1 MIKKND
7 ELIPNTIS
15 MKASDYII
23 SFLSEQGSTKI
34 FSLSGGMIT
43 HLEDSV
49 FLQEN
54 SELIS
59 VKHEQA
65 WAFAAEGYTR
75 VSGYTGI
82 AFATSGPWATN
93 LVTGIAS
100 AYFDSIPVLYITG
113 QVRTDE
119 LTPPG
124 ISVRQTGFQETKIVP
139 IVEPITKYAKH
150 IHDISELRFELEK
163 AYFLM
168 HTGRKWP
175 VVLDIP
181 MNIQR
186 LEIDPLTLSSFYE
199 SEEFKLTIQENSVP
213 TLSQIDD
220 IIHEIQS
227 AERPIVLVGWWI
239 QTSGSRDI
247 LASFLKKS
255 HIPVVA
261 SLMGIDAVNH
271 TSPQY
276 IGMIG
281 SYWVRHAN
289 ILLSHADLVI
299 VLGSRLDLRQTGA
312 MKNEFIKHG
321 KIIHVD
327 IDSAELWY
335 NIQHTQVKI
344 HADVK
349 EFLECINSKQATYP
363 EFTDWYNKIDAVRKL
378 LPVYPTDSLH
388 EYIHPNYFFSRFS
401 EIMPENTIFVNDV
414 GQNQMWASQSLKL
427 KKWSRLL
434 NSGWLGSM
442 WFSLPAALGAAYV
455 PWIHRVISSNGDGW
469 FQMNMQELETIRSR
483 NLPIGI
489 IVMNNA
495 SLGMVREFQDTYF
508 EGRNIGTVIGYSCPD
523 LSRIAYAYKIP
534 YLRIEKPDDIDH
546 IFSEIIKIDW
556 PYILEVII
564 SNKAIVEPK
573 ILYGSTLDKQ
583 SPELSSEIQSKLENL
598 FL

>member
-1 MIKKND
+1 
-7 ELIPNTIS
+7 

-49 FLQEN
+49 FLSEK

-65 WAFAAEGYTR
+65 WAFAAEGYAR
-75 VSGYTGI
+75 ISGQTGV

-93 LVTGIAS
+93 LITGIAS
-100 AYFDSIPVLYITG
+100 AFFDSIPVLYITG

-119 LTPPG
+119 LTPAN
-124 ISVRQTGFQETKIVP
+124 SWVRQTWFQETKIIPV
-139 IVEPITKYAKH
+139 VTPITKYASH
-150 IHDISELRFELEK
+150 IEDIAVLRYELEK

-168 HTGRKWP
+168 HSGRKWP

-186 LEIDPLTLSSFYE
+186 LEIDPSTLSSFYE
-199 SEEFKLTIQENSVP
+199 SEEYRLLSQNHKKPDVSQIQEV
-213 TLSQIDD
+213 
-220 IIHEIQS
+220 IHEIQLS
-227 AERPIVLVGWWI
+227 QRPVILVGWGI

-247 LASFLKKS
+247 LASFLEKS

-261 SLMGIDAVNH
+261 SLMGIDSVSH
-271 TSPQY
+271 ESHQY

-281 SYWVRHAN
+281 SYGVRHAN
-289 ILLSHADLVI
+289 IILSHADLVI

-312 MKNEFIKHG
+312 MKNEFIKNG
-321 KIIHVD
+321 KIIHID
-327 IDSAELWY
+327 IDNAELGY
-335 NIQHTQVKI
+335 NIKHTYLKI
-344 HADVK
+344 HSDVK
-349 EFLECINSKQATYP
+349 DFLEWINSEKIVYP
-363 EFTDWYNKIDAVRKL
+363 DLTSWHKIIRSVVEL
-378 LPVYPTDSLH
+378 LPIYSSPTLF
-388 EYIHPNYFFSRFS
+388 EFIHPNYFFSQLS
-401 EIMPENTIFVNDV
+401 AIIPENTMYINDV
-414 GQNQMWASQSLKL
+414 WQNQMWASQSLKL
-427 KKWSRLL
+427 KKWDRLL

-442 WFSLPAALGAAYV
+442 GFSLPAAIGACYA
-455 PWIHRVISSNGDGW
+455 PWVHRVISSNGDWG
-469 FQMNMQELETIRSR
+469 FQMNIQELETISSR

-489 IVMNNA
+489 IVMNNK

-523 LSRIAYAYKIP
+523 ISLIAQAYRMPYFKIENIGDLD
-534 YLRIEKPDDIDH
+534 YV
-546 IFSEIIKIDW
+546 FSEISTMNW
-556 PYILEVII
+556 PYILEVMI
-564 SNKAIVEPK
+564 SSKAIVEPK
-573 ILYGSTLDKQ
+573 VLYGNALDKQ
-583 SPELSSEIQSKLENL
+583 SPELLPEIENEIQNL